1 MRETS
6 RRFTKTSAESRI
18 VSSENIYRDHSIL
31 GAWIGLFILV
41 VDIVAIF
48 FLLSLLGPSVEDG
61 RHRAPAPAMHKRSI
75 VQ

>member
-6 RRFTKTSAESRI
+6 RRFTTTFAESKI
-18 VSSENIYRDHSIL
+18 VSSENIYRDHSVL
-31 GAWIGLFILV
+31 GAWIGLFVLV
-41 VDIVAIF
+41 VDVVAIF

-61 RHRAPAPAMHKRSI
+61 RHHAPAPVVHKRSI